1 MFPFLSCKCGFQI
14 ATIYFSH
21 FKLHWRSETSEGGT
35 VTAAYLSQRFI
46 SNKGCCSVSLTKF
59 SGFLLLPS
67 PCKERHSKKLH
78 VVVGAACLY
87 FFLLV
92 LVMQGVQV
100 CPF

>member
-1 MFPFLSCKCGFQI
+1 
-14 ATIYFSH
+14 
-21 FKLHWRSETSEGGT
+21 
-35 VTAAYLSQRFI
+35 
-46 SNKGCCSVSLTKF
+46 LTKF